1 MKSME
6 RSGRDVGRVFPVAG
20 WGLLGYSLLGLAAN
34 FCFKECGTHPDRT
47 WFYFI
52 LGNTFG
58 PLSLIFLMGVYAR
71 MNANLAAALS
81 MGLSAIS
88 VQVAFWWV
96 YKTHLA
102 PIQWLGFLGA
112 NAVGAPS
119 VWFLKELYKAMPASP
134 NLVAVLVL
142 AGVFILTQL
151 TFILLFQVRLTSR
164 QWAGVALLAA
174 GAIMASLGGG

>member
-1 MKSME
+1 M
-6 RSGRDVGRVFPVAG
+6 A
-20 WGLLGYSLLGLAAN
+20 
-34 FCFKECGTHPDRT
+34 
-47 WFYFI
+47 
-52 LGNTFG
+52 
-58 PLSLIFLMGVYAR
+58 
-71 MNANLAAALS
+71 
-81 MGLSAIS
+81 
-88 VQVAFWWV
+88 
-96 YKTHLA
+96 
-102 PIQWLGFLGA
+102 GFLGA